1 MTMKNNI
8 DFRII
13 GARIQKYRLD
23 KNMTQEELGEI
34 IGTDQKY
41 VSRLEGGHHNTS
53 FSTIVSIA
61 KALNIPIDSFVA
73 DYDNSS
79 DESNLYLIL
88 DEIRGMSPKQ
98 LEMLR
103 ENIKTIKKFEIR

>member
-1 MTMKNNI
+1 MKSELN
-8 DFRII
+8 FREI

-88 DEIRGMSPKQ
+88 DEIRGMNPKQ
-98 LEMLR
+98 LDILR
-103 ENIKTIKKFEIR
+103 DFIKIIKKHEIK

>member
-1 MTMKNNI
+1 MDNSI
-8 DFRII
+8 DFRRVGI
-13 GARIQKYRLD
+13 RIQKYRLE
-23 KNMTQEELGEI
+23 KNMTQENLAELI
-34 IGTDQKY
+34 DSSQKY
-41 VSRLEGGHHNTS
+41 LSTVEAGKHRLS
-53 FSTIVSIA
+53 LDMVVSIA
-61 KALNIPIDSFVA
+61 KALEIPVDSLIA